1 MPINKNVL
9 KQEIER
15 ATLILKRIENM
26 DFSESELLE
35 NPDYQDMLAFRI
47 QQLVEICIDIATHII
62 ANQPVQSA
70 ENARSS
76 FEVLAK
82 NNIITP
88 ELATNLAK
96 AVGMRNLI
104 VHQYDDIDYYKVYEI
119 YKTDMKDIKES
130 SNRLYRTK

>member
-47 QQLVEICIDIATHII
+47 QQLVEICIDIATDII